1 MFKVQEEN
9 AQKNMCIPYE
19 STHNEKHSVEN
30 DLI

>member
-19 STHNEKHSVEN
+19 STHNEKHSV
-30 DLI
+30 LKMI